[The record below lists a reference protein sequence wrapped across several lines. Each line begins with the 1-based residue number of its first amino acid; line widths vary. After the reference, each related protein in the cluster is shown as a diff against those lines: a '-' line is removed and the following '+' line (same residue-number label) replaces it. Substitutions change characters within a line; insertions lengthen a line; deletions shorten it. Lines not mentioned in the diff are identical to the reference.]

1 MLKTASSLVSLSI
14 AILVAGAVTGCGG
27 AEDVDQALQLLS
39 SDGAAAVTA
48 SDQSTDALTDATFD
62 VVASADP
69 TAATLAL
76 VAAPAEPV
84 DGKCRTRERDPSDP
98 ATVIIT
104 LHDCTGR
111 FGRHHVSGVEI
122 VHFSAGEGGVLD
134 ADLHSEGLTFDGQPA
149 SHTASAEITF
159 SSGARQV
166 VWQGAF
172 DALTDAG
179 EAFTHTSDLTIA
191 VDTTTHCRTR
201 NGSAQTAIGART
213 IREQH
218 RGPEG
223 VPRRRRRRGLPVR
236 HRGPHARAERPAS
249 DGVVRRDGRGDD
261 HDRPRG
267 DIRGRALLSQ
277 LTEARRPHRHPRR
290 PPRLTPGP
298 LLPRRLSRRCPVLG
312 DGSDELEQVPRDF
325 VLHEPAVDELARRV
339 LIDLRPRFERHA
351 LRIENLC
358 RCTRDHGLILPSSR
372 SHRPA
377 P

>member
-27 AEDVDQALQLLS
+27 AEDVDQASQLLS

-48 SDQSTDALTDATFD
+48 SDQSTGALTDATFD

-98 ATVIIT
+98 AAVIIT

-111 FGRHHVSGVEI
+111 FGRHHVSGVEV

-159 SSGARQV
+159 SAGARQV

-172 DALTDAG
+172 DAVTDAG

-191 VDTTTHCRTR
+191 VDTITHCRTR

-213 IREQH
+213 IESSIEGLKECRDADGDAGCPSGTVVHTREPSGRQVTASFDGTDEATITTK
-218 RGPEG
+218 RGATFE
-223 VPRRRRRRGLPVR
+223 
-236 HRGPHARAERPAS
+236 AE
-249 DGVVRRDGRGDD
+249 
-261 HDRPRG
+261 
-267 DIRGRALLSQ
+267 LSC
-277 LTEARRPHRHPRR
+277 H
-290 PPRLTPGP
+290 
-298 LLPRRLSRRCPVLG
+298 
-312 DGSDELEQVPRDF
+312 
-325 VLHEPAVDELARRV
+325 
-339 LIDLRPRFERHA
+339 
-351 LRIENLC
+351 N
-358 RCTRDHGLILPSSR
+358 
-372 SHRPA
+372 
-377 P
+377 